1 MENNALYLVETP
13 SQDVIDYAFGV
24 VESKLALQSILPAS
38 AEDYRKS
45 LRAFVPYLRGVSLS
59 SLTRQQ
65 VEGALK
71 GMLSSGK
78 SPNTVLKRYVALN
91 MALEHA
97 VKVGDAARNVM
108 DGIPRP
114 QKIAPEQNPIVG
126 EDLER
131 LKSLLGGICERPWGV
146 AVALCLYG
154 GLRIEEACALKV
166 SDVDF
171 PSRMLRIRRA
181 IGYGKGGSYVAPT
194 KGKKQRS
201 VPIPDALD
209 AILRRWITLNQ
220 ASSLSYGGDSWL
232 LPSPS
237 GGYLDAR
244 GAGRDWTAFC
254 KLYGLRGL
262 AGRKPSLHDLRH
274 TYATRMVGAGMDVKL
289 LQEILG
295 HASAAITLDVYT
307 SVEDASKRAACSL
320 IQAAM

>member
-1 MENNALYLVETP
+1 MENSALYVVEDAR
-13 SQDVIDYAFGV
+13 DVIDYALGV
-24 VESKLALQSILPAS
+24 VENKLDLQSILPAS

-45 LRAFVPYLRGVSLS
+45 LRAFRPYLGGVKLAE
-59 SLTRQQ
+59 LTRQR
-65 VEGALK
+65 VEASLK
-71 GMLSSGK
+71 AMLSSGK

-97 VKVGDAARNVM
+97 VSVGDAPKNVM
-108 DGIPRP
+108 VGIPRP
-114 QKIAPEQNPIVG
+114 QKIAPEQNPLVG
-126 EDLER
+126 DDLER
-131 LKSLLGGICERPWGV
+131 LKSLLDGISSQTWGV

-171 PSRMLRIRRA
+171 ASRMLRIRRA

-194 KGKKQRS
+194 KGKKTRS

-209 AILRRWITLNQ
+209 DVLRRWI
-220 ASSLSYGGDSWL
+220 ASMQSKDLSYGQNSWL
-232 LPSPS
+232 LPSEA
-237 GGYLDAR
+237 GEYADAR
-244 GAGRDWTAFC
+244 GIGRKWTMFC

-274 TYATRMVGAGMDVKL
+274 TYATRMVGHGMDVKL

-295 HASAAITLDVYT
+295 HSSAAITLDVYA
-307 SVEDASKRAACSL
+307 SVEPDAKRAACAL
-320 IQAAM
+320 IQAAI

>member
-1 MENNALYLVETP
+1 MEKNALYVVEDAR
-13 SQDVIDYAFGV
+13 DVIDYALGV
-24 VESKLALQSILPAS
+24 VENKLALQSILPAS

-45 LRAFVPYLRGVSLS
+45 LRAFVPYLRGVKLV
-59 SLTRQQ
+59 SLTRNQ
-65 VEGALK
+65 VEAALK
-71 GMLSSGK
+71 AMLASGK

-91 MALEHA
+91 MALSHA
-97 VKVGDAARNVM
+97 VEVGDASENVM
-108 DGIPRP
+108 VGIPRP
-114 QKIAPEQNPIVG
+114 QKIAPEQNPLVG

-131 LKSLLGGICERPWGV
+131 LKSLLDGISSQSWGV

-171 PSRMLRIRRA
+171 AARMLRIRRA

-201 VPIPDALD
+201 VPIPDALG
-209 AILRRWITLNQ
+209 AVLRRWI
-220 ASSLSYGGDSWL
+220 ASAQSKNLSFGNDSWL
-232 LPSPS
+232 LPSDA
-237 GGYLDAR
+237 GGYVDAR
-244 GAGRDWTAFC
+244 GVGRKWTAFC
-254 KLYGLRGL
+254 KLYGIRGM

-274 TYATRMVGAGMDVKL
+274 TYATRMVGHGMDVKL

-295 HASAAITLDVYT
+295 HSSASITLDVYA
-307 SVEDASKRAACSL
+307 SVEDGAKRAACDL